1 MNPRFAEAIPDDP
14 GPSTPHAE
22 VVKVVL
28 LAESF
33 LPHMNGVT
41 HSLLQA
47 LRHLERRGHEAL
59 VIAPR
64 SGPIDHTLY
73 GARAVLLPSVP
84 LPSYPDVRVTLA
96 GAHRLAEVMRAHRA
110 DIVHLA
116 SPFVLG
122 WRGVLA
128 AESLGIPSVAV
139 YQTDIPSYAERYGV
153 PGAAPALTRHLG
165 RLHRRATLTLAPSSS
180 AVERLESLGVD
191 RLRLWRRGVD
201 TERFSPGRR
210 DDSWRRE
217 MAPNGDVL
225 VGYVGRLAPEKQV
238 EDLRAIAMLP
248 GVRLVV
254 IGEGPSRP
262 QLERM
267 LPEARFTGFLGGDE
281 LARAMASLDVFV
293 HPGESETFCQTVQEA
308 MASGVPV
315 VATGRGGPVDL
326 VQNSANGWLYRPG
339 DLDDLRDRVRDLTG
353 DDAKRRAFGERARDS
368 VAGRGWDRLG
378 DELIGHYESAIGHA
392 TVTATDAASPPPV
405 VQDQRPVASAPP
417 APAPRR
423 WSRYVAV
430 GDSLTEGLCDTS
442 RMPEGEYRGW
452 ADRLAMLLAVTSSH
466 REPVAYANLAV
477 RSRKVR
483 DAIDVQ
489 LPQAAALGADL
500 VSVLIGA
507 NDLVGRRA
515 DPERLVRDLG
525 VAVSQ
530 LRSTGCDVLLVTP
543 FLPRRPATRFYRHR
557 FQVYNARLREL
568 AGATGSML
576 LDVEAH
582 PELVD
587 GERWAEDRVHLNAAG
602 HRGIAYAAARVLGVR
617 DASVLGELEHAVHD
631 QEEDVGLTAVGDA
644 EWLLRHAVPW
654 IRRRM
659 AGRAAGDGRAPKRAQ
674 LMPVTVPVTDR
685 GSRKTPLVT
694 ARRAVPGE

>member
-1 MNPRFAEAIPDDP
+1 M
-14 GPSTPHAE
+14 
-22 VVKVVL
+22 KVVL

-47 LRHLERRGHEAL
+47 LRHLERRGHDAL

-73 GARAVLLPSVP
+73 GARSVLLPSVP

-96 GAHRLAEVMRAHRA
+96 GAHRLAEVMHAHGA
-110 DIVHLA
+110 EVVHLA

-201 TERFSPGRR
+201 TERFAPGRR
-210 DDSWRRE
+210 DEGRRRE
-217 MAPNGDVL
+217 WAPNGEIL

-238 EDLRAIAMLP
+238 EDLRAIATLP
-248 GVRLVV
+248 GVRLIV
-254 IGEGPSRP
+254 IGDGPSRL
-262 QLERM
+262 QLERV

-315 VATGRGGPVDL
+315 VATGRGGPLDL
-326 VQNSANGWLYRPG
+326 VQNSVNGWLYRPG

-353 DDAKRRAFGERARDS
+353 DDAKRRAFGERARQS

-378 DELIGHYESAIGHA
+378 DELIGHYESVMGHA
-392 TVTATDAASPPPV
+392 TVTATDAEAPPSL
-405 VQDQRPVASAPP
+405 VQDQGPVASAPP

-442 RMPEGEYRGW
+442 RAPAGEYRGW
-452 ADRLAMLLAVTSSH
+452 ADRLAMLLAVTS
-466 REPVAYANLAV
+466 RDAPVGYANLAV

-489 LPQAAALGADL
+489 LPEAAALGADL

-507 NDLVGRRA
+507 NDLVGRRV
-515 DPERLVRDLG
+515 DPERLALDLG
-525 VAVSQ
+525 AAVSR

-543 FLPRRPATRFYRHR
+543 FLPRRPVARFYRRR
-557 FQVYNARLREL
+557 FRIYNARLREL
-568 AGATGSML
+568 AAATGSML
-576 LDVEAH
+576 LDVEAD
-582 PELVD
+582 PELID
-587 GERWAEDRVHLNAAG
+587 LERWAEDRVHLNAAG
-602 HRGIAYAAARVLGVR
+602 HRGIADAAARMLGVR
-617 DASVLGELEHAVHD
+617 DASVLGELEHVVHD
-631 QEEDVGLTAVGDA
+631 QEEDLGVTAVGDA
-644 EWLLRHAVPW
+644 EWLVRHAVPW
-654 IRRRM
+654 LRRRL
-659 AGRAAGDGRAPKRAQ
+659 AGRAAGDGRTPKRAQ
-674 LMPVTVPVTDR
+674 LVPVIVPTAEREPRKTQLVTVQGTVTR
-685 GSRKTPLVT
+685 
-694 ARRAVPGE
+694 E